1 MDLLRI
7 VGDFGSSC
15 GLFGN
20 GLFSLSDES
29 LDLLPVGNNL
39 GGDRVNLLLD
49 LGLLATSDNLDLLLQ
64 FLLLGNKSRGSLG
77 KGVDGGACLG
87 NSLSRRFDS

>member
-1 MDLLRI
+1 
-7 VGDFGSSC
+7 
-15 GLFGN
+15 
-20 GLFSLSDES
+20 
-29 LDLLPVGNNL
+29 
-39 GGDRVNLLLD
+39 LLLD

-64 FLLLGNKSRGSLG
+64 FLLLGNKSRGSCG